1 MLLAQIYEDQC
12 RKPRDFSPMSH
23 SREVLVQQRDPLTFW
38 NEDPENFWAAE
49 KKKRE
54 EGPPHLSTFSPLQPI
69 NYESEG
75 GLWGKKVV
83 EYEVF
88 SYSEGVVAAHTRQ
101 PSNRASLRRLQPCA
115 AGEMTRPSLSNGLS
129 KKPEDRQSL
138 PIVNQTSSTMPLL
151 KNPLFREAV
160 VHEVIRNSP
169 LIQRRQLHPSV
180 KNRR

>member
-38 NEDPENFWAAE
+38 NEDPENFWAE
-49 KKKRE
+49 KKKKE

-101 PSNRASLRRLQPCA
+101 PSNRASLRRLCWCVPLVRWRDHRLAMASPRSQR
-115 AGEMTRPSLSNGLS
+115 TVSLSQLS
-129 KKPEDRQSL
+129 TRQAVLCLFWKIHSL
-138 PIVNQTSSTMPLL
+138 EKL
-151 KNPLFREAV
+151 
-160 VHEVIRNSP
+160 
-169 LIQRRQLHPSV
+169 
-180 KNRR
+180 

>member
-1 MLLAQIYEDQC
+1 MKINVES
-12 RKPRDFSPMSH
+12 RDIFPLCPIAL
-23 SREVLVQQRDPLTFW
+23 EVLVQQRDPLTFW

-101 PSNRASLRRLQPCA
+101 PSNRASPLRRLLPACVPLVRWRDHRLA
-115 AGEMTRPSLSNGLS
+115 MASLE
-129 KKPEDRQSL
+129 KPEDRQSL